1 MTMRLVLLCVTL
13 CVAAT
18 PAYAQQPETP
28 QPPIRFVWGDHP
40 SIRAGQWFR
49 VDFIGKFQW
58 DARQPGDDPRD
69 FKSTELHRARLG
81 FEARFLQHFEFSLE
95 RELTERELDS
105 SRAWKDVYLNVD
117 YTDYARVRIGKFKIP
132 FGLDQLTSI
141 SNLDFVYRSLAGS
154 YLAPARDI
162 GVMVYGDAADNR
174 INYWGGVFKKDGE
187 NARTGRILGA
197 DETGA
202 VRATVRPFRVQGRS
216 LLDQLE
222 LGSAFTL
229 STLSNDESVTPNGL
243 RGRTTMSHYVFFEP
257 VFVDGQRR
265 RFEVDGDWTFESL
278 GVRAEY
284 MDVRDARH
292 AQGFGDND
300 LPDARA
306 RSWYVSGAYV
316 VTGERKNRPVNPR
329 REFGRGGIGAVE
341 VVARFERIWFDS
353 AGGQDEAFRHPRAET
368 ILLSADRVFTAGV
381 NWYVNPWVKV
391 QFDAVRE
398 RLEDAE
404 RSPIPTGDPFW
415 SSMLR
420 LQATF

>member
-1 MTMRLVLLCVTL
+1 MRIALVVLALSLAVS
-13 CVAAT
+13 
-18 PAYAQQPETP
+18 PAHAQ
-28 QPPIRFVWGDHP
+28 FVWRDHP
-40 SIRAGQWFR
+40 SIRVGNDFR

-58 DARQPGDDPRD
+58 DARHPGDDPRD
-69 FKSTELHRARLG
+69 FDSTELHRARLG
-81 FEARFLQHFEFSLE
+81 FDARFLRHFDFSLE
-95 RELTERELDS
+95 RELTERELERS

-162 GVMVYGDAADNR
+162 GVMVYGDTADNR
-174 INYWGGVFKKDGE
+174 INYWGGVFKQDGE
-187 NARTGRILGA
+187 NARSGRIVGA

-222 LGSAFTL
+222 LGSAFAV
-229 STLSNDESVTPNGL
+229 STLSNDGSVLPNGL
-243 RGRTTMSHYVFFEP
+243 RGRTTMSQFVFFEP

-278 GVRAEY
+278 AVRAEY
-284 MDVRDARH
+284 TDVRDTRH
-292 AQGFGDND
+292 GQGLGDDD

-316 VTGERKNRPVNPR
+316 LTGERKNRPVNPR

-341 VVARFERIWFDS
+341 AVARFERIWFDS

-391 QFDAVRE
+391 QFDTMRE
-398 RLEDAE
+398 RLEDPE
-404 RSPIPTGDPFW
+404 RSPLPTGSPFW
-415 SSMLR
+415 SAMLR
-420 LQATF
+420 LQGTF